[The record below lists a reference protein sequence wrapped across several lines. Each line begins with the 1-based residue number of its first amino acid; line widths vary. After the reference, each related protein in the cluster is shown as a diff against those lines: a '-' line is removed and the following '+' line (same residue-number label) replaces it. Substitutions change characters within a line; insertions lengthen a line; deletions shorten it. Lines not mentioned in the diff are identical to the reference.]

1 MCLFSFGPVDL
12 KLCLLKTMNIQFPLI
27 IVIVK
32 HALRN
37 NNYRNT
43 VLVSTPEITAALK
56 VISATTRVIL
66 DTNKLRSASDKVI
79 QATTK

>member
-1 MCLFSFGPVDL
+1 ME
-12 KLCLLKTMNIQFPLI
+12 IHFPLI

-37 NNYRNT
+37 IHYRNS
-43 VLVSTPEITAALK
+43 VLVISQDITTTLK

-66 DTNKLRSASDKVI
+66 ATNKLVSASDKVI
-79 QATTK
+79 

>member
-1 MCLFSFGPVDL
+1 MAAMKMKICVCSTLAPVSL
-12 KLCLLKTMNIQFPLI
+12 KKVNIQLPLI

-37 NNYRNT
+37 NHYRNT
-43 VLVSTPEITAALK
+43 VLVFTPEITATLN

-66 DTNKLRSASDKVI
+66 ATKHLVSASDKVI
-79 QATTK
+79 